1 LENLKKKAEG
11 VEWGEPV
18 YGVEEL
24 AAVYDTG
31 DILVYPSVA
40 EQGESFGLAPLEGMA
55 RGLPVVVSNLE
66 VFREY
71 LVERRNGWTFNHRER
86 GAENLATVLAAALG
100 SDLTKMRE
108 EARRTAE
115 NFSPAKI
122 ADLYLK
128 EFEALGKNSD

>member
-1 LENLKKKAEG
+1 METLKQKAEG

-24 AAVYDTG
+24 AAVYDQG

-55 RGLPVVVSNLE
+55 RGLPAVVSNLD

-71 LVERRNGWTFNHRER
+71 LVERRNGWTFNHRKR
-86 GAENLATVLAAALG
+86 GAENLAAVLATALG

-115 NFSPAKI
+115 NFSVQNVASMYLEAFKET
-122 ADLYLK
+122 ADRR
-128 EFEALGKNSD
+128 